1 MIGNVIAL
9 VDAMGDVITL
19 AKTGA
24 MQILDWVSLGI
35 NLIGVVPM
43 PPNMAAVRMSFRPT
57 LFLVRQ
63 EVQRQVH
70 VNLGEAL
77 ITVLTGHLNESIVG
91 EIDDF
96 VSQAQE
102 KLASI
107 MEEAEKTDS
116 DLLLNLSDGLEA
128 FADGKLDVKGDVAAA
143 KQHLENARENLVRD
157 PVKSIKSVWG
167 ALWSAYSAAGKAANE
182 AVKNLLPNDAR
193 KLLKTNVAMLR
204 RMAPELRANMTK
216 LAQPG
221 TEKSIGW
228 MLNLLAQAIMTWRA
242 KKAGL

>member
-1 MIGNVIAL
+1 LREASGGVVTLETIKSVAGALPVVGNVIAL
-9 VDAMGDVITL
+9 VDAMGDVITV

-24 MQILDWVSLGI
+24 TQILDWVSLDI
-35 NLIGVVPM
+35 NLIGVVPV
-43 PPNMAAVRMSFRPT
+43 PLNMAAARMSLQPT

-63 EVQRQVH
+63 EVQRQIH

-107 MEEAEKTDS
+107 MEEAGKTGS
-116 DLLLNLSDGLEA
+116 DLLINLSDSLEA

-143 KQHLENARENLVRD
+143 KQHLEDARENLVRD
-157 PVKSIKSVWG
+157 LRSRASKAYG
-167 ALWSAYSAAGKAANE
+167 ARCGA
-182 AVKNLLPNDAR
+182 PTRQQAR
-193 KLLKTNVAMLR
+193 RPLTKRSRISCPTMRVNCLKPM
-204 RMAPELRANMTK
+204 
-216 LAQPG
+216 
-221 TEKSIGW
+221 
-228 MLNLLAQAIMTWRA
+228 
-242 KKAGL
+242 